1 MPSPTPPHA
10 SAADDL
16 AATLNDN
23 LDGWNA
29 AMGIRFV
36 RATRDEV
43 VAELRVGDVHRQPYG
58 VVHGGVYAGMIE
70 TIASV
75 GAALDAVARGQS
87 VVGLENNT
95 SFLRATREGTLRATA
110 RPLARGRRSQVWQ
123 GEIVDDAGRIVA
135 AGRVRLL
142 ALEPD
147 ASLAGET
154 VEVKTDTVAGTGR
167 PTGG

>member
-1 MPSPTPPHA
+1 MPPDAT
-10 SAADDL
+10 AADDL

-43 VAELRVGDVHRQPYG
+43 VAELHVGAVHRQPYG

-75 GAALDAVARGQS
+75 GAALDAIARGQS

-142 ALEPD
+142 ALDPD

-154 VEVKTDTVAGTGR
+154 VEVKAETVAGTGR